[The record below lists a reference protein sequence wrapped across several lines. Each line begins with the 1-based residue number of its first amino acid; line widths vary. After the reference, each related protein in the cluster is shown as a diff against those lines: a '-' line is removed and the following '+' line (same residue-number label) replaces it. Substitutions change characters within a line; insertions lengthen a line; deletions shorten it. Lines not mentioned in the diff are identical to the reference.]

1 MAAQYSPELEIL
13 YTDLALI
20 DLYAEAGSADGGE
33 GEMASSCPSSWL
45 KVVNLL
51 SPLPTDTTRRCPS
64 EAGGEGRIFRGLL
77 SSNGALGAGVEGEV
91 EGEGDPPDPGGA
103 GSSGRRWEAEE
114 GDASLDPAAVA
125 VEETVAAADFLA

>member
-1 MAAQYSPELEIL
+1 MAAQYTPELDIL
-13 YTDLALI
+13 YNDLALI
-20 DLYAEAGSADGGE
+20 ALYAEAGSADGGE

-64 EAGGEGRIFRGLL
+64 EVGGEGRIFRGLL
-77 SSNGALGAGVEGEV
+77 SSNGVLGAGVEG

-103 GSSGRRWEAEE
+103 GVDSDSWT
-114 GDASLDPAAVA
+114 AAFA
-125 VEETVAAADFLA
+125 LNLPC

>member
-1 MAAQYSPELEIL
+1 MAAQYTPELDIL

-20 DLYAEAGSADGGE
+20 DLYAEDGSADGGE

-45 KVVNLL
+45 KEVNLL

-77 SSNGALGAGVEGEV
+77 SSEV
-91 EGEGDPPDPGGA
+91 EGDPPDPGEA